1 MVKIRIVGVS
11 LSFWDTSTDV
21 CINIIVIVYLALHY
35 LIFMETNICGRDS
48 EYARDINVLNVKL
61 SGLYRDWYLWLW
73 Y

>member
-35 LIFMETNICGRDS
+35 LIFMETNICGHDS